1 MRLRRAF
8 SGRITDVSRRR
19 FSLRAGDR
27 ARTTR
32 TFPRAAGQAGSGQ
45 QDVSYCYLGRDDS
58 QLPDE
63 AMMQYVTSAYS
74 PFQSV
79 FM

>member
-27 ARTTR
+27 AHHAA
-32 TFPRAAGQAGSGQ
+32 FPRAAGRAGSGQ